1 MPVRPAD
8 TRPAAKRDR
17 ARFAPG
23 DARTVASVATNE
35 TLISVA
41 ARIRTGEQSPLEAV
55 DAALE
60 RIAATDADLN
70 ALCEV
75 RASDA
80 RAQAVA
86 LGERLAHGAAVGPLA
101 GVPIGVKDLEN
112 ATGFRTTFGDPAHA
126 SDPPAT
132 RDSVEVARLRA
143 AGAVVVAKTNTP
155 AYGFHAETNN
165 LVFGPTRNPWAP
177 GRTCGGSSGG
187 SAVAV
192 ASGMLTLAT
201 GSDGGGSIRIPSE
214 TCGICGF
221 KPTHGVVPGGDDE
234 PPTWGHLSTRGPMAR
249 TFPEIALA
257 LDVVKGISNRDLLSF
272 DLPGSFVEAASR
284 ASVEGLRIAWS
295 PTLGYAHPDPAVLE
309 LCEAALRA
317 LEANGARVVETVEQ
331 VFDGHPG
338 GPWSLRAAAGSWAVV
353 SAGGGAWEER
363 FLPEARFIPRFGE
376 HLTGVQ
382 VHEGDVGAH
391 LANLRVAEL
400 WERVDLLVTPGMA
413 TVPPRIGELSPY
425 GAGWAADYT
434 LPFNLVRAPAAVV
447 PAGFVSDDSDSLPIG
462 VQLVAP
468 RGADLALMRAAA
480 AVDAILGFSARRPP
494 RSAGN

>member
-1 MPVRPAD
+1 MSESLLA
-8 TRPAAKRDR
+8 
-17 ARFAPG
+17 
-23 DARTVASVATNE
+23 
-35 TLISVA
+35 LA
-41 ARIRTGEQSPLEAV
+41 ARIRAGEQSPLEAV
-55 DAALE
+55 DAALD
-60 RIAATDADLN
+60 RIAADDAHLN
-70 ALCEV
+70 AFCEV

-80 RAQAVA
+80 RAQARAV
-86 LGERLAHGAAVGPLA
+86 GERLARGEAVGVLA

-143 AGAVVVAKTNTP
+143 AGAVVVGKTNTP
-155 AYGFHAETNN
+155 AYGLHAETDN
-165 LVFGPTRNPWAP
+165 LIFGPTRNPWAP

-192 ASGMLTLAT
+192 AGGMVTLAT

-221 KPTHGVVPGGDDE
+221 KPTHGVVPGGDDAA
-234 PPTWGHLSTRGPMAR
+234 PTWGHLSTRGPMAR

-257 LDVVKGISNRDLLSF
+257 LDVVKGISMRDLLSF
-272 DLPGSFVEAASR
+272 ELSGSFVEAASR
-284 ASVEGLRIAWS
+284 PSVDGLRIAWS
-295 PTLGYAHPDPAVLE
+295 PTLGYARPDPAVVE

-317 LEANGARVVETVEQ
+317 LEANGARIVETVDEL
-331 VFDGHPG
+331 FAGHPG
-338 GPWSLRAAAGSWAVV
+338 GPWSLRAAAGSWSVV
-353 SAGGGAWEER
+353 SAGGGPWEER

-376 HLTGVQ
+376 KLTGLQ

-391 LANLRVAEL
+391 EANLRLAEL

-413 TVPPRIGELSPY
+413 TVPPHIGELSAY
-425 GAGWAADYT
+425 GSGWAADYT

-447 PAGFVSDDSDSLPIG
+447 PVGFVDDEGDTLPIG
-462 VQLVAP
+462 LQIVAP
-468 RGADLALMRAAA
+468 RSADLALMRAAA
-480 AVDAILGFSARRPP
+480 GADAVLGFSSRRPP
-494 RSAGN
+494 RAPAGS